1 MASFDLPPTPDLLPR
16 LSFSNRYRC
25 PICQHGNLAELV
37 MMDAFAC
44 DFCRHIFTA
53 NLETQILRVEDSL
66 QKLAWRWKGD
76 RWLPVV
82 QTDTNLSITLWIVC
96 IAIMVL
102 PALCVGLPMVIFVPL
117 DPQSLWF
124 PRVWFV
130 ATLVGHS
137 TVGLWLLMEY
147 YQWSPYITAK
157 TRLRIALGRFQRTD

>member
-1 MASFDLPPTPDLLPR
+1 MADAPPNPHPFHS

-37 MMDAFAC
+37 MIDAFAC

-53 NLETQILRVEDSL
+53 NLETQILIVEDSL
-66 QKLAWRWKGD
+66 QKLAWRWTCD

-82 QTDTNLSITLWIVC
+82 QTEINLSITLWVVAIG
-96 IAIMVL
+96 IMVL
-102 PALCVGLPMVIFVPL
+102 PALLVGLPMVIFEPVNP
-117 DPQSLWF
+117 SNLWF
-124 PRVWFV
+124 PRFWFV

-147 YQWSPYITAK
+147 YQWPPYITAK
-157 TRLRIALGRFQRTD
+157 ARLRIALGRFQRTD